1 MIFVLVTVEMLGIV
15 ALYIGDEYY
24 LRPILLEKNK
34 IYSDLNQKYKS
45 LSESTDAQKLLAA
58 KYIYDQKQQNAY
70 VKLTKLWEVLLDVN
84 QRLNEFKWSIK
95 ITQYKLNLTSFDIG
109 WVVRLPK
116 VLYMEGGLIDTLR
129 SLSFVKK
136 LDVKNIKRENGGY
149 EFYIKGVLDFNE
161 NFNE

>member
-1 MIFVLVTVEMLGIV
+1 MFIILVIEILGIG
-15 ALYIGDEYY
+15 ALYVADEYY
-24 LRPILLEKNK
+24 LRPILAEKSK

-45 LSESTDAQKLLAA
+45 LSESVDAKKLLAA

-95 ITQYKLNLTSFDIG
+95 IIQYKLNLTSFDIG
-109 WVVRLPK
+109 GVVRLPK
-116 VLYMEGGLIDTLR
+116 ILYMEGGLIDTLR
-129 SLSFVKK
+129 SLSFVKE
-136 LDVKNIKRENGGY
+136 LDIKNIKRDNGGY
-149 EFYIKGVLDFNE
+149 EFYIKGILDFNE